1 MPKTKV
7 QKGQEI
13 DRITNLLKT
22 SSYGVLT
29 DFTGLSMADLDE
41 FRAKAREQGVR
52 YTVVKTSLLDIAAKN
67 AGLTGIATTKQG
79 KSYALAYGGK
89 DEVAIS
95 KLINDFARTS
105 EGRVNIYVGIIN
117 GEVVG
122 ADMIIQLAALPSY
135 EELLGKVVGS
145 MNAPIANFVYSMNYT
160 MQSFYNV
167 VKAVQSAKS

>member
-13 DRITNLLKT
+13 ERITNLLKD
-22 SSYGVLT
+22 SDYGVLT
-29 DFTGLSMADLDE
+29 DFTGLSMIDLDE
-41 FRAKAREQGVR
+41 FRAKAREQGVT

-67 AGLTGIATTKQG
+67 AGLTGITTTKQG

-122 ADMIIQLAALPSY
+122 ADTIIQLAALPSY
-135 EELLGKVVGS
+135 EELLGRVVGS
-145 MNAPIANFVYSMNYT
+145 MNAPISNFVYSMNYT

-167 VKAVQSAKS
+167 VKAIEGTR